1 MRQEDVL
8 NLLRERGP
16 MSAAE
21 VGDVL
26 SRCCTRDARRT
37 DAGDTL
43 NRLWKHQEV
52 RKVWFCP
59 LHGNP
64 FYIWSVV
71 E

>member
-1 MRQEDVL
+1 MRQDDVL

-26 SRCCTRDARRT
+26 SRCSTRDARRT

-43 NRLWKHQEV
+43 NYL
-52 RKVWFCP
+52 
-59 LHGNP
+59 
-64 FYIWSVV
+64 
-71 E
+71 